1 MVTGL
6 FTLILD
12 ENPSVRLSMNSRV
25 YILTPPKRLPVA
37 YAGDDS
43 RAFLQLLLSF
53 DARLGSI
60 VQRSSDAL
68 VSQMRMAWWR
78 DVVSKDIKARP
89 VGEPLLAEIGTLE
102 ARSGGGEFIG
112 AVTAI
117 IDAWDLLLAADTWSD
132 AKLLQHAELRARA
145 TFGFISEVNGQQ
157 QDEILHNL
165 GQQWALYELCNLL
178 GADITGA
185 LAVLDANAVR
195 LPRSLRCLTLLHL
208 AAKRQ
213 FVGAGR
219 LDGLRLAWHG
229 LTGL

>member
-25 YILTPPKRLPVA
+25 YILTPPKRLAVA

-60 VQRSSDAL
+60 VERSSDAL

-78 DVVSKDIKARP
+78 DVISKDAHARP
-89 VGEPLLAEIGTLE
+89 IGEPLLAEIGLLE
-102 ARSGGGEFIG
+102 AHRFGGRFIG
-112 AVTAI
+112 ALIAI
-117 IDAWDLLLAADTWSD
+117 IDAWDLLLATDPWNDAILSEH
-132 AKLLQHAELRARA
+132 AKLRASA
-145 TFGFISEVNGQQ
+145 VFGFMTEVIGQTG
-157 QDEILHNL
+157 DEALHVF
-165 GQQWALYELCNLL
+165 GQQWALYELSNSIGVDIIGTLAAL
-178 GADITGA
+178 NAD
-185 LAVLDANAVR
+185 AVR
-195 LPRSLRCLTLLHL
+195 LPRSLRCLSLLHL
-208 AAKRQ
+208 AAQRQ
-213 FVGAGR
+213 FIGAGR